1 MAHWS
6 NAKTSLSNEKRINF
20 GDFKTLSACF
30 FYIFFAARCNGG
42 QKFPLSRA
50 ACVRVYSHYNHI
62 SHISWEG
69 VDARLVGLG
78 LLYTVSG
85 IEIHLSNRHFS
96 AKCNVKVCSLT
107 AEWLTAH
114 RRIRTTFLD
123 TEQSPAG
130 DSGAVKVNRQRE
142 LSSLCVVI
150 GVV

>member
-1 MAHWS
+1 MFIFTFFSPRDVTGVKNSLFPAPPVFGS
-6 NAKTSLSNEKRINF
+6 IPIITTSPTSL
-20 GDFKTLSACF
+20 G
-30 FYIFFAARCNGG
+30 
-42 QKFPLSRA
+42 
-50 ACVRVYSHYNHI
+50 
-62 SHISWEG
+62 EG